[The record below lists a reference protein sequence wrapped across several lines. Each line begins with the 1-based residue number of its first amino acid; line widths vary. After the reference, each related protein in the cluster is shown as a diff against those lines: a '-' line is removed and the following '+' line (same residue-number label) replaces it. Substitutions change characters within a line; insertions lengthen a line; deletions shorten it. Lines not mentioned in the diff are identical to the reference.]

1 MVFGMTL
8 ANYTIAHVI
17 ISLVGIASG
26 LIVLFG
32 LLSGK
37 RLNGWTGLFLATTV
51 ITSVTGFGFPVE
63 HFLPSHGVGIISLV
77 ALAIAVLALYAKNLA
92 GGWRRTYVI
101 TAVLALY
108 LNCFVAVVQS
118 FEKIAPLRALAP
130 TQSEPPFAIA
140 QLAMLALF
148 VGLGI
153 AAARR
158 FREPTSL
165 KASAARAGF

>member
-8 ANYTIAHVI
+8 ATYTLVHVV
-17 ISLVGIASG
+17 ISLAGIGSG
-26 LIVLFG
+26 LVVLLG
-32 LLSGK
+32 LLAGK
-37 RLNGWTGLFLATTV
+37 RLAGWTGLFLATTV
-51 ITSVTGFGFPVE
+51 ATSVTGFGLPAE
-63 HFLPSHGVGIISLV
+63 HFLPSHGVGILSLV
-77 ALAIAVLALYAKNLA
+77 ALAIGILALYAKHLA

-101 TAVLALY
+101 TSVLALY

-140 QLAMLALF
+140 QLALLAVF

-153 AAARR
+153 LAAKR
-158 FREPTSL
+158 FRGQTGL
-165 KASAARAGF
+165 KASAARGGL

>member
-8 ANYTIAHVI
+8 ATYTLVHVI
-17 ISLVGIASG
+17 ISLVGIGSG

-37 RLNGWTGLFLATTV
+37 RLGGWTGLFLATT
-51 ITSVTGFGFPVE
+51 IATSVTGFGFPVE
-63 HFLPSHGVGIISLV
+63 HFLPSHGVGIISLMV
-77 ALAIAVLALYAKNLA
+77 LAIALLALYAFHLA
-92 GGWRRTYVI
+92 GAWRRTYVVTSVI
-101 TAVLALY
+101 ALY

-130 TQSEPPFAIA
+130 TQSEPPFAVA
-140 QLAMLALF
+140 QVALLVIF

-153 AAARR
+153 LAAKRFRDRTGLKVAAAR
-158 FREPTSL
+158 
-165 KASAARAGF
+165 GGI